1 MELALQYTKKRS
13 EFGHHCVFDDVPA
26 QILESIAST
35 NEYDADYVKKNP
47 CITTLDTT
55 PQMAEHDVCTERIV
69 HKSQGMRHAEGGWPE
84 NVDAT
89 EADQVDRYLKKA
101 AKDNALRQ
109 RLVELAHRIEG
120 AVKQNNTMDIYEEY
134 FDTTAAQVAAA
145 GEAPAAGSGGAAA
158 SSTSGIRMDLEL
170 TSEQPSARGL
180 AVFKDPVSVKRTA
193 TMVNW
198 HPDGDRIAVSYSVLK
213 FQDENLMSGRLP
225 TNSYIWDI
233 QYPNHPMMELCSP
246 SPVVSMRYNF
256 KTPDILCA
264 GCYNG
269 QVGIFDTKKPRAV
282 AITSSAID
290 KSHHDPVYDV
300 FWVQSKT
307 NNQFV
312 SVSTDGQ
319 ALWWDTRKLTEPTDV
334 IQLTDAAGR
343 ILGGSSMEYNIEAG
357 PAKYLVGTEQGIVL
371 SLNMRK
377 RGGGGK
383 DAGNTAGMV
392 TAMDNGPGKHHG
404 PIYSIHRNPFHP
416 TSYLS
421 VGDWTCRIWNEKNKG
436 PIMATPYAPAY
447 LTAGAWSPVRPA
459 VFFTC
464 RSDGLL
470 DCWDYNYRQTHPAY
484 SHKVSEHALS
494 CLSIQGSV
502 QSGGGRMI
510 AVGDVNGT
518 VSLLEVSDNLC
529 TAQPNEKVS
538 IGLLFDR
545 ESKREE
551 NLEKRAQLLARMA
564 RQASAKGGNL
574 NSSDGTNEDN
584 GIPSEGG
591 SSFNTLMPI
600 SAEAEEALRKADAE
614 FLEIIRTADE
624 EEAKGGAKKAAEEA
638 AAE

>member
-1 MELALQYTKKRS
+1 
-13 EFGHHCVFDDVPA
+13 
-26 QILESIAST
+26 
-35 NEYDADYVKKNP
+35 
-47 CITTLDTT
+47 
-55 PQMAEHDVCTERIV
+55 
-69 HKSQGMRHAEGGWPE
+69 MRHAEGGWPE

-101 AKDNALRQ
+101 AKDNHLRQ
-109 RLVELAHRIEG
+109 RIIELSNRIEN

-134 FDTTAAQVAAA
+134 FDNSNSNNNNNQGAQDN
-145 GEAPAAGSGGAAA
+145 APTGNTNANANA
-158 SSTSGIRMDLEL
+158 STNAVDLEL
-170 TSEQPSARGL
+170 TCEQPSARGL

-213 FQDENLMSGRLP
+213 FQDENLMTGRLP
-225 TNSYIWDI
+225 TNSYVWDI
-233 QYPNHPMMELCSP
+233 QYPNHPMLELVTP
-246 SPVVSMRYNF
+246 SPIVSMRYNF

-269 QVGIFDTKKPRAV
+269 QVGILDIKKPRSV

-319 ALWWDTRKLTEPTDV
+319 MLWWDTRKLTEPTDT
-334 IQLTDAAGR
+334 IQLTDSVGR
-343 ILGGSSMEYNIEAG
+343 VLGGSSMEYNIEAG

-377 RGGGGK
+377 RGAGSK
-383 DAGNTAGMV
+383 DAGAASGMV
-392 TAMDNGPGKHHG
+392 TAMDSGPGKHHG

-416 TSYLS
+416 TSYLT
-421 VGDWTCRIWNEKNKG
+421 VGDWTCRIWNEKNKT
-436 PIMATPYAPAY
+436 PIMVSPYAPAY
-447 LTAGAWSPVRPA
+447 LTAGAWSPVRPS
-459 VFFTC
+459 VFYTC

-484 SHKVSEHALS
+484 SHKVSEYALS
-494 CLSIQGSV
+494 CLSVQGTV
-502 QSGGGRMI
+502 QTGGGKLI

-518 VSLLEVSDNLC
+518 VSLLEVSSNLC
-529 TAQPNEKVS
+529 TPQPNEKVA
-538 IGLLFDR
+538 IGLVFDR

-551 NLEKRAQLLARMA
+551 NLEKKAQLMARMA
-564 RQASAKGGNL
+564 KQASAKNQGL
-574 NSSDGTNEDN
+574 SSPETEN
-584 GIPSEGG
+584 GIPSEAAGF
-591 SSFNTLMPI
+591 SNLMPI
-600 SAEAEEALRKADAE
+600 SVEAEDALRKADEE
-614 FLEIIRTADE
+614 FQNIV
-624 EEAKGGAKKAAEEA
+624 KNAEED
-638 AAE
+638 ELKNKKTDVTGITE